1 MCNYMKFKIK
11 ILPLLL
17 YLYIAA
23 PFIIFALG
31 FLRPRFALPAAVAI
45 LISILLASCAS
56 DGLEKIAFAR
66 LDIFKVLLG
75 VLIITAVVLLS
86 GIGAVLWQNSDHA
99 TRNTIFD
106 ILVKEDWPPV
116 ARTDGGLVGLT
127 YYIGFWLPASIVGK
141 LTTLHIGYLFQIV
154 WAIAGLLIVWLLLCS
169 FNKKVLLYPL
179 IIFLFFSGLDVGGH
193 AIISHLPDV
202 SSIQIGNAISASG
215 LPFTYHLEWW
225 SRYFQFSSHI
235 TQLFWVFNQS
245 LPAWVALLVLLSE
258 KNNKNLVFIMGLTL
272 LSSPFPFV
280 GLLPIFIWCAVTDKE
295 RLLSRS
301 LTKDVKHSFLSL
313 FTFQNIF
320 GGGISGI
327 ITFLYLKGNIASG
340 SSGTQTA
347 SSSAS
352 PQFSFPL
359 FALLIALSLLFFFG
373 FYKGDKRKITSYI
386 MLPPMFAV
394 SYLAAS
400 LSAVKTE
407 YYILFIIFELL
418 IFAFCVYPVYGQT
431 SVFYVTVFS
440 LLIIPFFR
448 VGKSIDF
455 CMRASIPALCLLC
468 LLCMFSLKEYISK
481 KRIIPS
487 LILVLVLAFG
497 AVTPAHEIARTCV
510 ASYTAYMRSGRIENK
525 SKSESSVMNG
535 GNFTGKT
542 SGSIFYEILAK

>member
-1 MCNYMKFKIK
+1 MKLKIK
-11 ILPLLL
+11 ILPLLI
-17 YLYIAA
+17 YSYIAA

-31 FLRPRFALPAAVAI
+31 FLRPCFAIPAAAAV

-56 DGLEKIAFAR
+56 EGLEKIAFNR
-66 LDIFKVLLG
+66 FDIFKALLG
-75 VLIITAVVLLS
+75 VLIIIAVVLLS
-86 GIGAVLWQNSDHA
+86 GIGSVLWQNIDHA

-106 ILVKEDWPPV
+106 ILVKEDWPPI
-116 ARTDGGLVGLT
+116 ARSDSGELVGLT

-141 LTTLHIGYLFQIV
+141 LTTLHIGYIFQIV
-154 WAIAGLLIVWLLLCS
+154 WAAAGLLLIWLLLCS

-179 IIFLFFSGLDVGGH
+179 IIFLFFSGLDVIGH
-193 AIISHLPDV
+193 AVISLFPNA
-202 SSIQIGNAISASG
+202 SAIQIGSSISFGG

-235 TQLFWVFNQS
+235 TQLFWVFNQA
-245 LPAWVALLVLLSE
+245 LPAWIALLVLLSE

-280 GLLPIFIWCAVTDKE
+280 GLLPIFVWCAVTDKE
-295 RLLSRS
+295 KLLSRS
-301 LTKDVKHSFLSL
+301 LTHDVKHSFLSL

-327 ITFLYLKGNIASG
+327 VTFLYLKGNIASG

-347 SSSAS
+347 ASSSA
-352 PQFSFPL
+352 PQFSVPL

-373 FYKGDKRKITSYI
+373 LYNGDKRKITSYI

-394 SYLAAS
+394 SYLIAS
-400 LSAVKTE
+400 LSAVKAE
-407 YYILFIIFELL
+407 YYTLFIIFELL
-418 IFAFCVYPVYGQT
+418 VFAFCVYPLYGQT

-455 CMRASIPALCLLC
+455 CMRVSIPALCLLC
-468 LLCMFSLKEYISK
+468 LLCIFSLKEYISQ
-481 KRIIPS
+481 KRVIPTVI
-487 LILVLVLAFG
+487 LIVVLALG

-510 ASYTAYMRSGRIENK
+510 ASYTAYTRDGAIKNK
-525 SKSESSVMNG
+525 SKSESSVMEG

-542 SGSIFYEILAK
+542 SGSVFYEILAK